1 MSTIGG
7 NMGLGRSNIEQAL
20 RAIQSRTQELQGGVA
35 GQPKAASFDSAIAQN
50 ISELNKTVNATD
62 NIALDAIKGEL
73 DFHEVAGRVK
83 EAQLSFNFAMQVRNK
98 LIDSYREVMR
108 MSV

>member
-7 NMGLGRSNIEQAL
+7 NMGLGKANIEQAM
-20 RAIQSRTQELQGGVA
+20 RAMQARTQELQGGVA
-35 GQPKAASFDSAIAQN
+35 GQTQATSFDSALTKN
-50 ISELNKTVNATD
+50 VTELNDSVKASE
-62 NIALDAIKGEL
+62 NIHLDAIKGEL
-73 DFHEVAGRVK
+73 DFHEVAGRIK

>member
-7 NMGLGRSNIEQAL
+7 NMGLGRASIDQAL
-20 RAIQSRTQELQGGVA
+20 RAMQAKTQELQGGTA
-35 GQPKAASFDSAIAQN
+35 GQAQATSFDSALTQN
-50 ISELNKTVNATD
+50 VTELNDSVKASES
-62 NIALDAIKGEL
+62 IHLDAIKGEL
-73 DFHEVAGRVK
+73 DFHEVAGRIK

>member
-20 RAIQSRTQELQGGVA
+20 RNIQSRSQELKGGVA
-35 GQPKAASFDSAIAQN
+35 GQPTTASFESAITQN
-50 ISELNKTVNATD
+50 ISEVNDTVKASDKLT
-62 NIALDAIKGEL
+62 LDAVKGEL
-73 DFHEVAGRVK
+73 DFHEVAGRIK

-98 LIDSYREVMR
+98 LIDSYREIMR